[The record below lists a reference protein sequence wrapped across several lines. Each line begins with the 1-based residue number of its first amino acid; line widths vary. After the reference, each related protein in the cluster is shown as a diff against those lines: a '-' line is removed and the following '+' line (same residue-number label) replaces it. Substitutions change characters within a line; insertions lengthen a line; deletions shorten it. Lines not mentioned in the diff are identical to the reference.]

1 MLRYTS
7 WIQGGALEKE
17 RETDLL
23 LHVKVTQVS
32 RVDSKSSIYDM
43 VFGWPL
49 KGCLQVVS
57 VQFRK

>member
-1 MLRYTS
+1 M
-7 WIQGGALEKE
+7 
-17 RETDLL
+17 ETDLL

-32 RVDSKSSIYDM
+32 RVDSKSSIYGM

-57 VQFRK
+57 VQFRKWGVIGEFANMLLSS

>member
-1 MLRYTS
+1 M
-7 WIQGGALEKE
+7 
-17 RETDLL
+17 ETDLL